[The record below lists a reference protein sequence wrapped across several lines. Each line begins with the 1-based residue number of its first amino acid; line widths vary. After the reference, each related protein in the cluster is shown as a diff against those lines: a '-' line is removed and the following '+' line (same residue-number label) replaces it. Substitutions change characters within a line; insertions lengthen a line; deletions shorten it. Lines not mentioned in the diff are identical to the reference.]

1 MQAEHPEQEQR
12 TEEEFRTVPGVVAT
26 IPRTQTRDNSWVR
39 RCLSKGDDQGS
50 DSHQLLKGKDADTV
64 HYLVS
69 AYILLR
75 YENTGV

>member
-12 TEEEFRTVPGVVAT
+12 TEEEFRTVPGVVAS
-26 IPRTQTRDNSWVR
+26 IPRTQTRYNSWVR
-39 RCLSKGDDQGS
+39 RCLAKGDGQGS
-50 DSHQLLKGKDADTV
+50 DSQLLKGKDADTV
-64 HYLVS
+64 VYLVS